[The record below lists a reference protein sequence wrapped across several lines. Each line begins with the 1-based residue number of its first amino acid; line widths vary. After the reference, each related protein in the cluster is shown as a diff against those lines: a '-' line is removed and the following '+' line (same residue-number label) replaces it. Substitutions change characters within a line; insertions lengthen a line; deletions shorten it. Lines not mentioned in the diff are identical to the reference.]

1 MESIC
6 VPAHPKI
13 HGFTTMEPVT
23 KLERDLIVWYRC
35 LSSDDRNRILLVLQ
49 AMVSV
54 QQSSEVEAGG
64 PKVIVC

>member
-13 HGFTTMEPVT
+13 HGLSTMEPVT
-23 KLERDLIVWYRC
+23 KLERDLIVGYRR

-54 QQSSEVEAGG
+54 QQSSEVEGG
-64 PKVIVC
+64 SKVIVC